1 MICRTSR
8 CHLLFGQVTWGRLD
22 MNKKVKKTIKSI
34 ASLLGIVFVILAI
47 IAKRTK
53 KDTVYENNPEEK
65 NPMEGKKVIFVESED
80 DTENADG
87 VKGHLE
93 VVEDSE
99 YHPGFYEK
107 HVKRLIDIVLSFAGL
122 VVLSP
127 VFASITIAIKIED
140 PGPVLFV
147 QKRVGQNKQYF
158 KLHKF
163 RSMKVSTPHDVPTHM
178 LENPEQY
185 ITKVGTFIR
194 RHSLDELP
202 QIWDIFVG
210 NLSTIGPRPGL
221 WNQDLLTAERDKYG
235 ANDVKPGLT
244 GWAQINGRD
253 ELEIPDK
260 AKLDGEYVKRMG
272 ILMDIKCFIGSIH
285 VFGNDESVIEGGT
298 GEMKKVSDIRTIS
311 VDERKH
317 RYSVLMS
324 VYKNDDPFFL
334 KSALQ
339 SIYDDQTM
347 KPDEIVIVFDGPLNQ
362 KLYEILDDFK
372 SGKEEVVK
380 YYPQEINRGLGEA
393 LRIGSEYCTGD
404 YILRMDSDD
413 ISDCHRFEKQIR
425 YIENHPE
432 IDAVGTDIAEFN
444 LSPDEQDKRIRS
456 CPENHDD
463 IVRMGKRRNPMN
475 HVSVCMKK
483 SALMKC
489 GGYQTLLLLEDYY
502 LWLHMIGAGCKL
514 ANIHEP
520 LVYVRVGNGFNSK
533 RGSKERITGWR
544 VLQDYMM
551 SIGMVNKKEAMMNM
565 LYINVFVK
573 TPSWLKKILY
583 SKVLRK

>member
-1 MICRTSR
+1 
-8 CHLLFGQVTWGRLD
+8 
-22 MNKKVKKTIKSI
+22 MNKKVKKAIKII

-53 KDTVYENNPEEK
+53 KDSVYENSPEEK
-65 NPMEGKKVIFVESED
+65 NPMEGKKVIFVESEED
-80 DTENADG
+80 EENADG

-93 VVEDSE
+93 AVGDSE

-107 HVKRLIDIVLSFAGL
+107 YVKRGIDIMLSFAGL
-122 VVLSP
+122 VILSP
-127 VFASITIAIKIED
+127 VFAAIAIAIKIED
-140 PGPVLFV
+140 PGSVFFT

-185 ITKVGTFIR
+185 ITKVGSFIR

-210 NLSTIGPRPGL
+210 NLTTIGPRPGL

-235 ANDVKPGLT
+235 ANNVKPGLT

-260 AKLDGEYVKRMG
+260 AKFDVEYVKKMVV
-272 ILMDIKCFIGSIH
+272 LMDIKCFMGSLH
-285 VFGNDESVIEGGT
+285 VFGKDESVVEGGT
-298 GEMKKVSDIRTIS
+298 GEMKKASDIRTIP
-311 VDERKH
+311 VDERKN

-324 VYKNDDPFFL
+324 VYKNDDPLFL
-334 KSALQ
+334 KSALR

-347 KPDEIVIVFDGPLNQ
+347 KPDEIVIVFDGPLNE
-362 KLYEILDDFK
+362 KLYEVLDDFK
-372 SGKEEVVK
+372 SDKEEVVK

-393 LRIGSEYCTGD
+393 LRIGSEHCTGD

-413 ISDCHRFEKQIR
+413 ISDSHRFEKQIQ

-432 IDAVGTDIAEFN
+432 IDVVGTDIAEFN
-444 LSPDEQDKRIRS
+444 QSPAEPDKRVRS

-514 ANIHEP
+514 ANIHES

-533 RGSKERITGWR
+533 RGSKERITGWK
-544 VLQDYMM
+544 VLQDYML
-551 SIGMVNKKEAMMNM
+551 SIGMINRKEAMINM